1 MSTRWLFLTLLCV
14 VLIAV
19 GQLLFKAAAG
29 QWRIDGWSWATL
41 RSFLSPTLLLALVL
55 YGLTTVL
62 WVLVL
67 RSAPLSIAYPLYAL
81 VFLLV
86 PILAHFVF
94 GEPLSW
100 NSLVGGAVIML
111 GVMIAIR

>member
-19 GQLLFKAAAG
+19 GQLLFKSAAG

-62 WVLVL
+62 WVMVL
-67 RSAPLSIAYPLYAL
+67 RSVPLSIAYPLYAL
-81 VFLLV
+81 VFMLV
-86 PILAHFVF
+86 PILAHFAF
-94 GEPLSW
+94 GEALSW

-111 GVMIAIR
+111 GVMIAIH